1 MFFKTNCSKYENECY
16 IYEELRLA
24 SKNRGTKSYK
34 SMSKDKLLSLLNAPE
49 LIIENKTI
57 RNIRNEN

>member
-1 MFFKTNCSKYENECY
+1 MLH
-16 IYEELRLA
+16 EELRLA

-34 SMSKDKLLSLLNAPE
+34 SMSKDKLLSILNAPE

>member
-1 MFFKTNCSKYENECY
+1 
-16 IYEELRLA
+16 
-24 SKNRGTKSYK
+24 
-34 SMSKDKLLSLLNAPE
+34 MSKDKLLSILNAPE